1 MATAPMSFP
10 GRVVVGFDGSAP
22 AVRALDRAA
31 DEAVRRSTSL
41 EIICGWPWGRHPLPD
56 YGVTDDTGKL
66 LYSSARRMIDGAT
79 ERVRSR
85 AAHLVVSE
93 SLTTQSAARALLR
106 CGRDAALTVVG
117 TRGHGGFT
125 GLLLGSVS
133 LRVAAHCTTPLMVVR
148 GRSGPRQH
156 HRVLVGIASDADTA
170 AAHFAFQEAARQGSG
185 LRVLHAWQYPAA
197 PLGSHAASCHLAWDE
212 LEHLRKAAEAV
223 PQHVAA
229 AVRQRYPGVEV
240 RPEAVCQGAARAL
253 VEASH
258 HADVAV
264 LAVHRRPRRVGLQL
278 GPVTHAML
286 HHAHCPVVLVPV
298 D

>member
-1 MATAPMSFP
+1 MASAPKSFP
-10 GRVVVGFDGSAP
+10 GRVVVGFDGSDP

-31 DEAVRRSTSL
+31 DEAVRRDASL
-41 EIICGWPWGRHPLPD
+41 EILCGWPWGKHPLPD

-66 LYSSARRMIDGAT
+66 LYSSARRLVDTAV
-79 ERVRSR
+79 ERVRGR
-85 AAHLVVSE
+85 APHLAVSE
-93 SLTTQSAARALLR
+93 SLTTESATHALLR

-117 TRGHGGFT
+117 TRGHGGFA

-148 GRSGPRQH
+148 GDNETEH
-156 HRVLVGIASDADTA
+156 HRVTLGITSDADTDA
-170 AAHFAFQEAARQGSG
+170 LHYAFQEAARHGSE
-185 LRVLHAWQYPAA
+185 LHVLHAWQYPAA
-197 PLGSHAASCHLAWDE
+197 PRGSHSPSYHLTWDE
-212 LEHLRKAAEAV
+212 LEHLRKGAEAV
-223 PQHVAA
+223 APHAVAPLRQTYRDVGVRTET
-229 AVRQRYPGVEV
+229 VRQGP
-240 RPEAVCQGAARAL
+240 AHAL
-253 VEASH
+253 VEASR

-264 LAVHRRPRRVGLQL
+264 LAVHRRPRRVSLQL